1 MNATAPSKGVEKMNK
16 SDLLQ
21 AMNLKADV
29 AVSIY
34 APTHRR
40 SPENQGDKIVVKNL
54 ITQALEKI
62 EALGPKR
69 DYENLIAHLHAS
81 FESIDW
87 ANTMDGL
94 ALLVSAEGYWKYDLN
109 HQPILQ
115 ASVSNSFSIS
125 ELARTANKSFEYHL
139 LVLSESPTKLF
150 RGDRETL
157 TEIHEDFP
165 IEHLGRGGEQG
176 LPTDFGQR
184 TSVVEDEEHRKF
196 FRSVAEALS
205 KTQAKETLPL
215 IATGVERFLAFWKDV
230 APNQKP
236 AVAIEGSYDFMS
248 EGQLSQ
254 KVWPSIQ
261 QHFRNQNEL
270 VVKNLDLAKSE
281 GTYVGGIQEVLELAE
296 AGRVAQLVIAEE
308 QTNEPRVEL
317 AVRATLTNG
326 GLVSFVPAEH
336 LASFATVAAELR
348 F

>member
-1 MNATAPSKGVEKMNK
+1 MNK
-16 SDLLQ
+16 SDLLE

-62 EALGPKR
+62 EVLGPKR
-69 DYENLIAHLHAS
+69 DYENLIANLHAS
-81 FESIDW
+81 IESIDW
-87 ANTMDGL
+87 NNTLDGI

-115 ASVSNSFSIS
+115 ASVSNNFAIS
-125 ELARTANKSFEYHL
+125 ELARTANMSFAYHL
-139 LVLSESPTKLF
+139 LVLSESPTRLF

-157 TEIHEDFP
+157 TEINGDFP

-205 KTQAKETLPL
+205 KTQTKETLPL
-215 IATGVERFLAFWKDV
+215 VTTGVERFLAFWKDV
-230 APNQKP
+230 APDQKP
-236 AVAIEGSYDFMS
+236 VLAIEGSYDFMS

-254 KVWPSIQ
+254 TVWPRIQ
-261 QHFRNQNEL
+261 EHFRNKNEL
-270 VVKNLDLAKSE
+270 VVKNLDLAKSK
-281 GTYVGGIQEVLELAE
+281 GTYAGGIQEVLELAE
-296 AGRVAQLVIAEE
+296 AGRVAQLVVSEE
-308 QTNEPRVEL
+308 LTDEPRLEL

-326 GLVSFVPAEH
+326 GLVSFVPAEQ
-336 LASFATVAAELR
+336 LLSFSPVAAGLR